1 MCYFYFALLFLCPAN
16 CALAQVIVVGTD
28 SSEQECAS
36 MFNELSLHG
45 FLAIPPKDITR
56 RKILQMRW
64 DAVAPAVV
72 ILELHENGGK
82 ELVRDAR
89 TMIEADPHAEVRAH
103 AIT

>member
-1 MCYFYFALLFLCPAN
+1 
-16 CALAQVIVVGTD
+16 
-28 SSEQECAS
+28 

-72 ILELHENGGK
+72 IVELHENGGK

-89 TMIEADPHAEVRAH
+89 AMIEADPYAEVRAH